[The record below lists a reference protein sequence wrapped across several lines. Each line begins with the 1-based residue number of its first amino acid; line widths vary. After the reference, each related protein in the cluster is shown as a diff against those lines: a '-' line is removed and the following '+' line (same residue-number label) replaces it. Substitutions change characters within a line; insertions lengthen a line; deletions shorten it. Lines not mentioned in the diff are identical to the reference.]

1 MVDLHVHSTCSDGTF
16 TPTELVEYALTHRI
30 SAFALTDHDTTAG
43 LSEAISYAEALSG
56 TVSEKNPEGASV
68 EVIPGIE
75 LSSEYNG
82 KDIHIV
88 GLFIDENSK
97 AFKEHVASFLASRE
111 TRNHKMCEKLAEY
124 GFDVSYEDLL
134 AYFPDSVITR
144 AHYAKY
150 MMEKGY
156 VKSLKE
162 AFERYLG
169 DHAPCFVPREKISPE
184 QAVSLILSAGG
195 IPVLAHPTLYHMGD
209 EALETLVAR
218 LKDAGLLAIEGIY
231 STYTPSDTRKIQSI
245 AKKFGLAISG
255 GSDFHG
261 ENKPGLSFGTGYGRL
276 YIHEDVLASL
286 KHYLPLSP

>member
-43 LSEAISYAEALSG
+43 LSEAISCAATLSG

-88 GLFIDENSK
+88 GLFIDENSR

-134 AYFPDSVITR
+134 AHFPDSVITR

-150 MMEKGY
+150 MMEKG
-156 VKSLKE
+156 S
-162 AFERYLG
+162 
-169 DHAPCFVPREKISPE
+169 
-184 QAVSLILSAGG
+184 
-195 IPVLAHPTLYHMGD
+195 
-209 EALETLVAR
+209 
-218 LKDAGLLAIEGIY
+218 
-231 STYTPSDTRKIQSI
+231 
-245 AKKFGLAISG
+245 
-255 GSDFHG
+255 
-261 ENKPGLSFGTGYGRL
+261 
-276 YIHEDVLASL
+276 
-286 KHYLPLSP
+286 

>member
-1 MVDLHVHSTCSDGTF
+1 MCRSSF
-16 TPTELVEYALTHRI
+16 RHR
-30 SAFALTDHDTTAG
+30 FR
-43 LSEAISYAEALSG
+43 E
-56 TVSEKNPEGASV
+56 NPEGASV

-124 GFDVSYEDLL
+124 GFDVSYENLL

-218 LKDAGLLAIEGIY
+218 LKDSGLLAIEGIY

-245 AKKFGLAISG
+245 AKNSVLPSAAAPISTVKTNP
-255 GSDFHG
+255 DF
-261 ENKPGLSFGTGYGRL
+261 PSVPAT
-276 YIHEDVLASL
+276 EDSTSTRTF
-286 KHYLPLSP
+286 LPA

>member
-1 MVDLHVHSTCSDGTF
+1 M
-16 TPTELVEYALTHRI
+16 
-30 SAFALTDHDTTAG
+30 
-43 LSEAISYAEALSG
+43 
-56 TVSEKNPEGASV
+56 
-68 EVIPGIE
+68 
-75 LSSEYNG
+75 
-82 KDIHIV
+82 
-88 GLFIDENSK
+88 LFRS
-97 AFKEHVASFLASRE
+97 
-111 TRNHKMCEKLAEY
+111 
-124 GFDVSYEDLL
+124 
-134 AYFPDSVITR
+134 
-144 AHYAKY
+144 
-150 MMEKGY
+150 
-156 VKSLKE
+156 
-162 AFERYLG
+162 
-169 DHAPCFVPREKISPE
+169 APCFVPREKISPE

-286 KHYLPLSP
+286 KRYLPLSP

>member
-43 LSEAISYAEALSG
+43 LSEAISCAEALSG

-111 TRNHKMCEKLAEY
+111 NRNHKMCEKLAEY
-124 GFDVSYEDLL
+124 GFDGWQAYNWGTNGYSYNTNVNSNLL
-134 AYFPDSVITR
+134 SI
-144 AHYAKY
+144 
-150 MMEKGY
+150 
-156 VKSLKE
+156 
-162 AFERYLG
+162 
-169 DHAPCFVPREKISPE
+169 ISTK
-184 QAVSLILSAGG
+184 QQFNI
-195 IPVLAHPTLYHMGD
+195 HLY
-209 EALETLVAR
+209 T
-218 LKDAGLLAIEGIY
+218 
-231 STYTPSDTRKIQSI
+231 
-245 AKKFGLAISG
+245 
-255 GSDFHG
+255 
-261 ENKPGLSFGTGYGRL
+261 
-276 YIHEDVLASL
+276 
-286 KHYLPLSP
+286 